1 MSSCGVR
8 RSHDPTAGLT
18 VTDSC
23 ADRGPPTIWMPRLA
37 YRLHP
42 LPYASPHRPSRRM
55 QPLRASQTEVAESLH
70 LLKFPEAAT
79 EARSGLEA
87 VQRAVSSLAVTDAS
101 MADVRQIAQAGCCR
115 RLAAGGGGRCRLA
128 SANALLPL
136 ALWQDEIAQIVD
148 GIWSLQYMAAGPI
161 CGSAGP
167 LSQFRCCVPQDGA
180 PGPAAPGAQPWT
192 CQPFTHAVLF
202 RYANAVARERF
213 EAQPRVQLMLGGTG
227 APAGTG
233 GSRTVLLR
241 DCCVARVR
249 SAAALHEHSSR

>member
-1 MSSCGVR
+1 MLAC
-8 RSHDPTAGLT
+8 
-18 VTDSC
+18 
-23 ADRGPPTIWMPRLA
+23 RL
-37 YRLHP
+37 RLHP

-55 QPLRASQTEVAESLH
+55 QPLRSSQTEVAESLH

-79 EARSGLEA
+79 EASSGFGGRTSA
-87 VQRAVSSLAVTDAS
+87 VCSLAVSDAS
-101 MADVRQIAQAGCCR
+101 MADVRKAEQAGCRR
-115 RLAAGGGGRCRLA
+115 RLAGSGSRRSPVAFHHDFTCFAAPCFL
-128 SANALLPL
+128 
-136 ALWQDEIAQIVD
+136 LWQDEIAQIVD

-167 LSQFRCCVPQDGA
+167 LSQFCCRVPEGGA
-180 PGPAAPGAQPWT
+180 PGPAGPGAQLPT

-233 GSRTVLLR
+233 GSRPLLLR
-241 DCCVARVR
+241 FCCVAQFSSCSRD
-249 SAAALHEHSSR
+249 LHEHSSR